1 MGVKPPLP
9 APTESSTLQTSGG
22 SVTGTDLATDV
33 SRRTDKTSFSIPE
46 DGSPVTISTKKRRD
60 NRERDREHTLT
71 KASHHSQTS
80 LLIEYFEGGKGPNVH
95 ARPSVRVKVTPSAA
109 RKIKDTNE
117 HIQVTEVGGNRKPSY
132 TRRISLGP
140 KSSGDKRT
148 IESADEKSISSY
160 NSAADDSN
168 VGRHRPPVEIEVMK
182 GEGSD
187 VSGASVPAEKRY
199 INQTAS
205 EISSMPPDS
214 MLEGNGGYV
223 TPKRTRSR
231 SISQEAVIDNNTL
244 KTPSRR
250 RSRSLSKERLTQ
262 KVIEKLGSRPREVVP
277 DKRRAD
283 GKLRSRS
290 VSKEQMVESSRTP
303 KRRSSRQHHEEIS
316 QSGTESMLTDVSPK
330 RKSGDQYS
338 FRSGTSRSSIN
349 NPRLLETVEDAIRR
363 LILPELTNIKQEQKM
378 HQNRDRFE
386 RGYKDST
393 ASSSGAT
400 RDGSSRRVSKHASAP
415 DVNPKVVLN
424 RDENNAGTVLSG
436 DSVKG
441 RKGTRYEIAGQS
453 PSERS
458 FEREMSEETVI
469 RDEDRVHRKK
479 SKDGHRLRDAAAG
492 GLAGGILTA
501 AALKHHDSKSSVD
514 SRERRRRRRSK
525 SHSRK
530 SSFAGSTE
538 EIFYKHDVPPM
549 PMRSDI
555 HSSELTRDSI
565 LSDRTEEPASPSVD
579 LRQKEIREVSRG
591 SPREILSPASR
602 TPTRTPLSGKGLA
615 THHSNHSRGDLSI
628 HSAHSDKSL
637 QDEKH
642 HSESI
647 EYDTPVASD
656 LENVRSEQPLA
667 RHDIYHD
674 HDGNSFAHRAQHRGL
689 SPIQSVASYREDEDV
704 THQETLQHAHSSG
717 SLSSTD
723 KKSKEN
729 SALSIKSLS
738 SLAST
743 NLARSN
749 RPKGISLERSEDV
762 LDQHEALRDST
773 VTQSASPSRDHAM
786 DDWYERQHEEN
797 ERYRESY
804 ASSNDPRID
813 VRHMTNY
820 TDDSMDAPYL
830 DRVTESQHL
839 QDIGA
844 NPEYIHTPVAV
855 ESAVASLHDPSV
867 LSVRSRFGNNSI
879 TGSEEGHREH
889 EYRQESAE
897 DFAHDKHEHVEGLG
911 LMSGTKGLSPDMPH
925 EEVQQSPV
933 QSPRQSIARSVD
945 EHEQESLRLG
955 ATGLP
960 DADNPMPEIGHIPDS
975 DSDLNTNPSII
986 QGPIGG
992 VQHGSRDHWPYQET
1006 PPQPKNEFTKRSNES
1021 SAHDSLKAAAA
1032 TFLNTAAHSKEHVQ
1046 EMSHKASLPE
1056 EKPSA
1061 VHDEY
1066 EQDVNGA
1073 YEHRDSYSRQS
1084 LPTPPMNRDEGYV
1097 SAQQPRSPGLS
1108 PESKTRSP
1116 GIFEDPG
1123 INIPGSFMGEG
1134 DPFVGAGKHARHLS
1148 GYSQGMPSP
1157 LYDSATGGGM
1167 DRIQSKDIVALMD
1180 HLTVRDAQRNAR
1192 DTEILVTL
1200 VRSAAEMRNSFEDMK
1215 KFIADQDDMIID
1227 TGNKQHDQTV
1237 QKIIGGPRP
1246 QPLGTPRAP
1255 RRSSAEDEA
1264 FDELPK
1270 RKNVFKRALK
1280 GLGGRNSNDL
1290 ARMEEMLIQLLG
1302 EVEELK
1308 AGQRNPHHSAI
1319 NRSGSQDSYNT
1330 RSRDIGADGYEPEG
1344 QAGTSSTGNHSAYF
1358 SNSPSRQANAMRS
1371 SEGRLGSQNRIST
1384 VLEGDEELDS
1394 YEQNVLDH
1402 QFENN
1407 EELLTPTREYT
1418 RAESAP
1424 LATPPQARAPTGANS
1439 NENTP
1444 RTGTDKSR
1452 KHKSSS
1458 SSFFPKISRWSKTT
1472 TSSTGDNVR
1481 SSRHQ
1486 PRPLSEASRSG
1497 SDVQY
1502 NGNDHYDPQG
1512 EDRLRSNDSLAND
1525 PMGQEARPRS
1535 PLVPSTV
1542 SEDPKYQAHRNSLNL
1557 QHPQPRPGPTHRYQT
1572 QLESRAHDFGS
1583 PISPT
1588 SDTWG
1593 SNPSLARFAPV
1604 GPGNR
1609 HSGNAGYLSPISD
1622 AGGSEASAST
1632 SHTPAPPR
1640 PPKVRDDGPLIPAR
1654 PPKVQ
1659 ALSQEHLRPEQRYS
1673 NASLSQDGQGQVANG
1688 SPRSPSGTG
1697 NATVQQ
1703 RKPTGPRPITSSGT
1717 YSPSRVRGQG
1727 YISSPSNQNGKAS
1740 AEDVVF

>member
-22 SVTGTDLATDV
+22 SVTGTDLATDI

-46 DGSPVTISTKKRRD
+46 DGSPVTISTKKRRE

-117 HIQVTEVGGNRKPSY
+117 HIQVTEVGGPRKPSY

-140 KSSGDKRT
+140 RSSGDKRT
-148 IESADEKSISSY
+148 TESADEKSISSY

-168 VGRHRPPVEIEVMK
+168 LGRHHPPVEIEVMK

-187 VSGASVPAEKRY
+187 VSGASVPAAKRY
-199 INQTAS
+199 VHQTAS

-214 MLEGNGGYV
+214 MLEGNGGYA

-231 SISQEAVIDNNTL
+231 SISQDAVIDNNTL

-262 KVIEKLGSRPREVVP
+262 KVIEKLGSRPREVVST
-277 DKRRAD
+277 KHRKD
-283 GKLRSRS
+283 GKIRSRS
-290 VSKEQMVESSRTP
+290 VSKEQVVESSKTP
-303 KRRSSRQHHEEIS
+303 KRRSSRQHHEEIT
-316 QSGTESMLTDVSPK
+316 QSGTESMLTDTSPK

-386 RGYKDST
+386 RGHRDST

-400 RDGSSRRVSKHASAP
+400 RDESNRRVSKHASAP

-436 DSVKG
+436 DSIKG
-441 RKGTRYEIAGQS
+441 RKGSRYEKAGQS

-479 SKDGHRLRDAAAG
+479 SKDGHRLRDVAAG

-501 AALKHHDSKSSVD
+501 AALKHHDSRSSID

-530 SSFAGSTE
+530 SSLAGSTE

-565 LSDRTEEPASPSVD
+565 LSDRTEGPVSPSIDV
-579 LRQKEIREVSRG
+579 RQQEIREVARG
-591 SPREILSPASR
+591 SPREVLSPASR

-615 THHSNHSRGDLSI
+615 THHSNHSVGDLGM
-628 HSAHSDKSL
+628 HSPRSDKSL
-637 QDEKH
+637 RDKKY
-642 HSESI
+642 HSESV
-647 EYDTPVASD
+647 EFDKPLASD
-656 LENVRSEQPLA
+656 LDNLRSEQPLE

-689 SPIQSVASYREDEDV
+689 SPIQSVASYRDDEDV
-704 THQETLQHAHSSG
+704 THQETIQHAHSSG
-717 SLSSTD
+717 SLSSID
-723 KKSKEN
+723 KRSKGN

-762 LDQHEALRDST
+762 LEQHEALRDST

-797 ERYRESY
+797 DRYRESY

-813 VRHMTNY
+813 FRHMTNY
-820 TDDSMDAPYL
+820 TDDSMDAPHL
-830 DRVTESQHL
+830 DRVTDSQHVHSF
-839 QDIGA
+839 GA
-844 NPEYIHTPVAV
+844 NPEYIHTPIAV

-867 LSVRSRFGNNSI
+867 LSVRSRLGNKSI

-889 EYRQESAE
+889 EYRQKSAE
-897 DFAHDKHEHVEGLG
+897 DFAQGKHEHVEGLG
-911 LMSGTKGLSPDMPH
+911 LTSGTKGLSPHMSH
-925 EEVQQSPV
+925 EEGHLSPV
-933 QSPRQSIARSVD
+933 QSPRQSITRSID
-945 EHEQESLRLG
+945 DQQHETVRLG
-955 ATGLP
+955 ASGLP
-960 DADNPMPEIGHIPDS
+960 IADDPMPEIGHIPDS

-1006 PPQPKNEFTKRSNES
+1006 PPQPKNEFGKRSHDS

-1032 TFLNTAAHSKEHVQ
+1032 TFLSKAAHSKEHV
-1046 EMSHKASLPE
+1046 EELSREASLQE
-1056 EKPSA
+1056 ENPSA
-1061 VHDEY
+1061 VHNEY
-1066 EQDVNGA
+1066 EQIDKHA
-1073 YEHRDSYSRQS
+1073 YEHRDSYSQQS
-1084 LPTPPMNRDEGYV
+1084 MPTPPMNRDEGYV

-1108 PESKTRSP
+1108 PDSRIRSP

-1123 INIPGSFMGEG
+1123 IDIG

-1215 KFIADQDDMIID
+1215 KFIADQDDMIMD
-1227 TGNKQHDQTV
+1227 TGSKQHDQTV

-1246 QPLGTPRAP
+1246 QPQVAPRAP

-1270 RKNVFKRALK
+1270 KKNVFKRALK
-1280 GLGGRNSNDL
+1280 GLGGRNSSDL

-1308 AGQRNPHHSAI
+1308 AGQGIHPRTAI
-1319 NRSGSQDSYNT
+1319 NRSGSQDSYNA

-1344 QAGTSSTGNHSAYF
+1344 QAGTSSTGNQSAYF
-1358 SNSPSRQANAMRS
+1358 SNSPSRQAGAMRS

-1384 VLEGDEELDS
+1384 VLEGDEELDA

-1418 RAESAP
+1418 RAEAAP
-1424 LATPPQARAPTGANS
+1424 LATPPQARAPTGAHS

-1458 SSFFPKISRWSKTT
+1458 SSFLPKISRWSKTT
-1472 TSSTGDNVR
+1472 TSSTADNVR

-1512 EDRLRSNDSLAND
+1512 EDRLRSNDSLANE
-1525 PMGQEARPRS
+1525 PMGAEARPRS
-1535 PLVPSTV
+1535 PLVPSMV
-1542 SEDPKYQAHRNSLNL
+1542 SENPKYEAHRNSLNL
-1557 QHPQPRPGPTHRYQT
+1557 QHPQPRQGPTPRYQS

-1622 AGGSEASAST
+1622 AGGSETSAST
-1632 SHTPAPPR
+1632 SQTPAPPR

-1688 SPRSPSGTG
+1688 SPRLASGTG
-1697 NATVQQ
+1697 PAIIQQ

-1727 YISSPSNQNGKAS
+1727 YVGSPSNANGKAS
-1740 AEDVVF
+1740 AEDVAF